1 MSKCT
6 AAAAVSA
13 MLYYVGYL
21 EKASSQYASSRDKLC
36 FEKNPGS
43 NNYTYAGYV
52 CGVQGQPWC
61 AAQVST
67 AILDACGNK
76 ADAKS
81 VMWGVWPYVACN
93 QLYDAAPS
101 SHKGRRGAWTPKPGD
116 VIIFSSNGSTR
127 EHTGMVYAV
136 EGSYVYTVEGNSSN
150 SCRKRSYL
158 ITSSY
163 IWGYVRPD
171 YKTGSD
177 PDLPVEQY
185 GKVVLSDTG
194 LHLLSKGCAGP
205 EVKTVQRILYARGIR
220 DDSGAEIKVDGDFGK
235 STEQAVKKLQKML
248 DIYPDGW
255 VGEKTWKAMLTQLK

>member
-6 AAAAVSA
+6 AAAAVSG

-21 EKASSQYASSRDKLC
+21 EKASAQYASSRDKIC

-76 ADAKS
+76 SDAKS

-101 SHKGRRGAWTPKPGD
+101 SHKGRRGAWTPTPGD

-136 EGSYVYTVEGNSSN
+136 QGGYVYTIEGNSSN
-150 SCRKRSYL
+150 RCQKRSYNL
-158 ITSSY
+158 TDIY
-163 IWGYVRPD
+163 IYGYVRPL
-171 YKTGSD
+171 YAAGEE
-177 PDLPVEQY
+177 PVIPVVQY
-185 GKVVLSDTG
+185 GPVVCTDPE

-205 EVKTVQRILYARGIR
+205 EVKTIQRIIYARGINR
-220 DDSGAEIKVDGDFGK
+220 DLNVDGAFGDK
-235 STEQAVKKLQKML
+235 TKAGVKELQKQL
-248 DIYPDGW
+248 GFTGPDVDGE
-255 VGEKTWKAMLTQLK
+255 VGELTWPKIIKELD